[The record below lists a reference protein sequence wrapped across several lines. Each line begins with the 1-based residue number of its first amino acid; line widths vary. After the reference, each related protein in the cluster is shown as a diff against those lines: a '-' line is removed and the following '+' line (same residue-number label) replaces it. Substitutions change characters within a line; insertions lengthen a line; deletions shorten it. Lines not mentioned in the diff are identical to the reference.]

1 MNRLIREAAFSLGY
15 NLTPKIADADVLKL
29 ISNLRPRHCGHPLI
43 RIGAERD
50 GGYLIP
56 DDLQGIEYCFSPGVS
71 ALSAFENQLADR
83 GIRSFLADHSVA
95 GPPHPRC
102 EFVFD
107 RKHIGA
113 NDSDIHMTLATWKE
127 RYLSGYRAD
136 LLLQMDI
143 EGAEYET
150 ILGTPDEVLR
160 QFRILVIEM
169 HWLER
174 LFDPFAFRIMNAC
187 FEKLLARFYV
197 VHLHPNNCGGCVRED
212 GIEVPHVMEM
222 TFYNRD
228 RAAPGDY
235 CTQFPHPH
243 DADNCP
249 GLPTLPL
256 PTCWREPRISPTGVR

>member
-1 MNRLIREAAFSLGY
+1 LNRLIREAAFSLGY